1 MAKILVVEDDLSVS
15 RLLTATL
22 AVAGYETV
30 PCYNGED
37 AVNFIMEKDWDLVL
51 LDVMLP
57 GINGFEV
64 VHRTEARNVP
74 TIFLTA
80 KEAVE
85 DRVYGLRLGAEDYIV
100 KPFEPVELLAR
111 IEVVLR
117 RYHRTQN
124 VLSFE
129 DVFVDVDQRT
139 VTKNGEV
146 IELKPKEFNL
156 LVLFMRNPGIALTRE
171 KILSAVWGF
180 SFEGETRTVD
190 IHVQRLRKKLDWE
203 DCIRTVFR
211 FGYRLEPSQER
222 K

>member
-1 MAKILVVEDDLSVS
+1 MAKILVVEDDQSVS
-15 RLLTATL
+15 RLITATL
-22 AVAGYETV
+22 SVAGYETT

-37 AVNFIMEKDWDLVL
+37 AVDMIMEKEWDLVL
-51 LDVMLP
+51 LDIMLP

-64 VHRTEARNVP
+64 IQRTEARNFP

-80 KEAVE
+80 KEGVE

-111 IEVVLR
+111 IEVVMR

-124 VLSFE
+124 VLEFR

-139 VTKNGEV
+139 VTKGGV
-146 IELKPKEFNL
+146 PVELKPKEFNL

-190 IHVQRLRKKLDWE
+190 IHVQRLRKKLDWD
-203 DCIRTVFR
+203 DCITTVFR
-211 FGYRLEPSQER
+211 FGYRLENPQN
-222 K
+222 